1 MRKGYEMIQVN
12 FNTVA
17 ELMALA
23 ESQQVPVH
31 EIVLARE
38 MHDSQRSRG
47 DILQEMLRNWQ
58 VMQESIERGIQS
70 TERSLSGMTL
80 SLIHI

>member
-1 MRKGYEMIQVN
+1 
-12 FNTVA
+12 
-17 ELMALA
+17 MALA

-47 DILQEMLRNWQ
+47 DIL
-58 VMQESIERGIQS
+58 
-70 TERSLSGMTL
+70 
-80 SLIHI
+80 